1 MLRAYTFS
9 MHVPD
14 GFMNVTMSAA
24 TGVISFGTLWAY
36 IRSAKDLIADKFIA
50 LTGMMSALIF
60 VLQMINF
67 PIAAGTSGHLLGGA
81 LAVIVLGPRLGLICL
96 SVVVIIQSLL
106 FADGGLSALGV
117 NVLNMAIVTSA
128 TSWFIVKYWIKF
140 IGKNKTSIVSVSVLA
155 GILSVVFSSIAF
167 TIQYAIGGTISIPV
181 GTVLLAMVTTHFII
195 GFGEGIITALIITL
209 LIRVRP
215 DLIYAYERSDEN
227 TTKVSFYGLFIILIL
242 LLSLVTPFASS
253 SPDGLE
259 SVAEE
264 FGFTQTDGIVL
275 LLDDY
280 GISAV
285 NNDFIS
291 TVLSALLGVTVLA
304 IMFNLIISRR
314 KSGKNS

>member
-1 MLRAYTFS
+1 

-67 PIAAGTSGHLLGGA
+67 PVAAGTSGHLLGGA

-128 TSWFIVKYWIKF
+128 TSWFIVKYWVKF
-140 IGKNKTSIVSVSVLA
+140 IGKNRTSIISVSVIA

-181 GTVLLAMVTTHFII
+181 GTVLIAMVTTHLII
-195 GFGEGIITALIITL
+195 GLGEGIITALIITL
-209 LIRVRP
+209 LMRVRP
-215 DLIYAYERSDEN
+215 DLVYAYDRSEEN

-275 LLDDY
+275 LLEDY
-280 GISAV
+280 GIDAI
-285 NNDFIS
+285 NNNFLS
-291 TVLSALLGVTVLA
+291 TVLSALLGVTVVAVL
-304 IMFNLIISRR
+304 FNLIIARR

>member
-1 MLRAYTFS
+1 

-36 IRSAKDLIADKFIA
+36 IRSAKDLVADKFIA

-67 PIAAGTSGHLLGGA
+67 PVAAGTSGHLLGGA

-140 IGKNKTSIVSVSVLA
+140 IGKTPSSLLIVSILSGIVSVL
-155 GILSVVFSSIAF
+155 FSSIAF
-167 TIQYAIGGTISIPV
+167 MLQYILGGTISIPV
-181 GTVLLAMVTTHFII
+181 GTVLIAMISVHFLI
-195 GFGEGIITALIITL
+195 GFGEGIITALIVGL

-215 DLIYAYERSDEN
+215 DLIYAFDREDKN
-227 TTKVSFYGLFIILIL
+227 TAAVSFYGLFIMLIL
-242 LLSLVTPFASS
+242 LMSLITPFASS

-264 FGFTQTDGIVL
+264 FGFQETDGIVL
-275 LLDDY
+275 LLEDY
-280 GISAV
+280 GISTI
-285 NNDFIS
+285 NNNFVS
-291 TVLSALLGVTVLA
+291 TFLSALLGIVSIA
-304 IMFNLIISRR
+304 IITALFMKRR
-314 KSGKNS
+314 ESGKNSI

>member
-1 MLRAYTFS
+1 

-36 IRSAKDLIADKFIA
+36 IRSAKDLVADKFIA

-195 GFGEGIITALIITL
+195 GFGEGVITALIVTL

-275 LLDDY
+275 LLEDY

-291 TVLSALLGVTVLA
+291 TVLSALLGVIVLA
-304 IMFNLIISRR
+304 IMFNLIISKR

>member
-1 MLRAYTFS
+1 

-140 IGKNKTSIVSVSVLA
+140 IGKNKTSIVTVSVLA

-195 GFGEGIITALIITL
+195 GFGEGIITALIVTL

-242 LLSLVTPFASS
+242 LLSLITPFASS

-285 NNDFIS
+285 NNDFVS
-291 TVLSALLGVTVLA
+291 TVLSALLGVTVVA